1 MNNPEQENF
10 RDSIATIDK
19 EGKRNFINP
28 KKPKGRYTNYRT
40 YVSWFLLAILFASP
54 FIKINGNQFLL
65 FNIIDRKFN
74 IFGQPFWPQDFYLLV
89 MSLLVSVVFIIL
101 FTVIF
106 GRIFCGWM
114 CPQTIFMEMV
124 FRKIEYWI
132 EGDRSKQ
139 IKLDKQ
145 AWNAEKIRKKTIKWI
160 LFAFVSFLIANAFL
174 AYFIG
179 GDILIQH
186 VKDGPVAHVDTF
198 IKLVVFT
205 SVFYFVFAWFR
216 EQVCII
222 ACPYGRLQ
230 SVLLD
235 NKSIVVAYDHKR
247 GESRQ
252 KLRKNEDREEK
263 EFGDCIDCKQCVL
276 VCPTGI
282 DIRNGT
288 QLECVNCTACIDA
301 CDSMMDTIGFDRGL
315 IRYASENNIEKGE
328 KFSYNTRIISYIVV
342 LTLLF
347 SFFVTLLFLR
357 NDVQANLL
365 HLPGQLY
372 TTDGEEV
379 SNVYTFKLINK
390 TNDIY
395 ENIDIRLISHEGKIE
410 VVGGQINIPKAGLY
424 QGTLFIKINKE
435 DLLSSKEKI
444 NIGIYAD
451 GELIEKTHTN
461 FSSPL
466 QIK

>member
-1 MNNPEQENF
+1 MSNPEQENF

-28 KKPKGRYTNYRT
+28 KKPKGRFTNYRT

-186 VKDGPVAHVDTF
+186 IKDGPVAHVDTF

-263 EFGDCIDCKQCVL
+263 EYGDCIDCKQCVL

-390 TNDIY
+390 TNDVY
-395 ENIDIRLISHEGKIE
+395 ENIKIRLVSHEGKIE
-410 VVGGQINIPKAGLY
+410 VVGGQVNIPKGGLY
-424 QGTLFIKINKE
+424 EGTLFIKINKE
-435 DLLSSKEKI
+435 ELSSSKEKI
-444 NIGIYAD
+444 NIGIYA
-451 GELIEKTHTN
+451 GEELIEKTHTN